1 MRRKLQALYS
11 LKWDPFSRDVP
22 PEALHRTALAEL
34 LCWRTEHVL
43 LEEGGFASVVGEP
56 GLGKSACLRLLEQ
69 HLLCASNA
77 KVLSLEHTSGSVE
90 SFYREMG
97 ERFGVSLTPRNRWGG
112 FKALRECWCD
122 HMEQTLRRPVLLI
135 DEAQLMSTGVLTELR
150 LLSSIR
156 FDSRVILSVV
166 LAGDARL
173 QDKLREEELMALG
186 SRLRVRIALEPLD
199 AEALRALFEH
209 RIAAAGGE
217 ALLTDGLKTVLIE
230 RAAGNPRALLAMAQD
245 LLVVAVHRELPR
257 LDEQLFLQVF
267 GNDERP
273 PKRGRRSA

>member
-122 HMEQTLRRPVLLI
+122 HMEQTLLRPVLLI